1 MMTNKYRETEI
12 LSAAPE
18 RLLIITFDG
27 LIAAM
32 TRARVAAAAS
42 RSDVLFPALE
52 KSRDILGEL
61 LASLDFNRGGA
72 IARQLSSIYVFQLSQ
87 LQTMGMT
94 PDVAHAIAHAA
105 VAERDRK
112 LMVGADQSTI
122 QDGIRY
128 VPSGAVPVYHPEK
141 SIVGMDHFFRD
152 R

>member
-1 MMTNKYRETEI
+1 MSQPGMMTNKYRETEI

-42 RSDVLFPALE
+42 RSDVLLPALE

-72 IARQLSSIYVFQLSQ
+72 IARQLSSIYVFQLGQ

-94 PDVAHAIAHAA
+94 PDVRMLERLTAQIRELRDAFAEIAARVPQME
-105 VAERDRK
+105 VA
-112 LMVGADQSTI
+112 
-122 QDGIRY
+122 
-128 VPSGAVPVYHPEK
+128 
-141 SIVGMDHFFRD
+141 
-152 R
+152 

>member
-1 MMTNKYRETEI
+1 
-12 LSAAPE
+12 
-18 RLLIITFDG
+18 
-27 LIAAM
+27 M

-94 PDVAHAIAHAA
+94 PDVRMLERLTAQIRELRDAFAEIAARVPQME
-105 VAERDRK
+105 VA
-112 LMVGADQSTI
+112 
-122 QDGIRY
+122 
-128 VPSGAVPVYHPEK
+128 
-141 SIVGMDHFFRD
+141 
-152 R
+152 

>member
-1 MMTNKYRETEI
+1 VSQPGMMTNKYRETEI

-94 PDVAHAIAHAA
+94 PDVRMLERLTAQIRELRDAFAEIAARVPQME
-105 VAERDRK
+105 VA
-112 LMVGADQSTI
+112 
-122 QDGIRY
+122 
-128 VPSGAVPVYHPEK
+128 
-141 SIVGMDHFFRD
+141 
-152 R
+152 

>member
-1 MMTNKYRETEI
+1 MSHPGMTTNKYRETEI

-42 RSDVLFPALE
+42 RADVLLSALE

-72 IARQLSSIYVFQLSQ
+72 IARQLSSIYVFQLGQ
-87 LQTMGMT
+87 LQTMGIA
-94 PDVAHAIAHAA
+94 PDVRMLERLTAQIRELRDAFAEIAARA
-105 VAERDRK
+105 PQMEVA
-112 LMVGADQSTI
+112 
-122 QDGIRY
+122 
-128 VPSGAVPVYHPEK
+128 
-141 SIVGMDHFFRD
+141 
-152 R
+152 

>member
-1 MMTNKYRETEI
+1 MSQPGMMTNKYRETEI

-94 PDVAHAIAHAA
+94 PDVRMLERLTAQIRELRDAFAEIAARVPQME
-105 VAERDRK
+105 VA
-112 LMVGADQSTI
+112 
-122 QDGIRY
+122 
-128 VPSGAVPVYHPEK
+128 
-141 SIVGMDHFFRD
+141 
-152 R
+152 